1 MLITKKLKSLE
12 DHPFRAHQATILD
25 DKRIFAMTKGII
37 DTLKLYECTHDNSA
51 ILDSSNI
58 DKELHELVMRTSF
71 HNIIDSRKLYEV
83 SMGEKSNICA
93 VFTYSHY
100 ESVKN
105 ENQALGFYPVIRKDG
120 YDLSPIADAF
130 YVGLP
135 VSDRNLIEEHLGYL
149 FEDVYDH
156 SQADKDGGT
165 LPPPKE
171 IAIIIYINE
180 RFFDE
185 RI

>member
-12 DHPFRAHQATILD
+12 DHPFRAHRATILD

-51 ILDSSNI
+51 MPDFSDI
-58 DKELHELVMRTSF
+58 K
-71 HNIIDSRKLYEV
+71 DSRKLYEV

-93 VFTYSHY
+93 VFTYSHF

-105 ENQALGFYPVIRKDG
+105 ENQDLGFYPVIRKDG

-135 VSDRNLIEEHLGYL
+135 VSDRNLIEENMGYL

>member
-12 DHPFRAHQATILD
+12 DHPFRAHRATILD

-51 ILDSSNI
+51 MPDFSDIKNC
-58 DKELHELVMRTSF
+58 
-71 HNIIDSRKLYEV
+71 RKLYEV

-105 ENQALGFYPVIRKDG
+105 ENQDLGFYPVIRKDG

-135 VSDRNLIEEHLGYL
+135 VSDRNLIEENFGYL

-156 SQADKDGGT
+156 SQADKNGGT

>member
-1 MLITKKLKSLE
+1 
-12 DHPFRAHQATILD
+12 
-25 DKRIFAMTKGII
+25 MTKGVI

-51 ILDSSNI
+51 MPDVSDI
-58 DKELHELVMRTSF
+58 K
-71 HNIIDSRKLYEV
+71 DSRKLYEV

-105 ENQALGFYPVIRKDG
+105 ENQDLGFYPVIRKDG

>member
-25 DKRIFAMTKGII
+25 DKRIFAMTKGVI

-51 ILDSSNI
+51 MPDFSDI
-58 DKELHELVMRTSF
+58 K
-71 HNIIDSRKLYEV
+71 DSRKLYEV

-135 VSDRNLIEEHLGYL
+135 VSDRNLIEEHFGYL